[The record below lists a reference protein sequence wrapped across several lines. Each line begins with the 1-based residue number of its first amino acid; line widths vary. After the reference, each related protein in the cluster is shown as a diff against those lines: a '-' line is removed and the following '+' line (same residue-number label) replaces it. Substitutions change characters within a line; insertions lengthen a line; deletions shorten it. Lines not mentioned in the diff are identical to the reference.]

1 MRMFVPSFYREP
13 NNSWTADLIRD
24 NPLALAVTNGSLED
38 GPFATHLP
46 VIFDP
51 DAPDA
56 PDAPGALDTSG
67 DAGTSEDAGDG
78 LRGVTLLG
86 HMNRANPHWAA
97 LETGSVLLL
106 TFTGPHS
113 YVSPTVYEKTPAAPT
128 WNFTAVHIRGVVEK
142 IDSTEETLEVVQAT
156 VRAFEKA
163 FGDGWD
169 MTDSLDYFRKIVP
182 AVGAFRYT
190 VTGAEGMFKLSQEQP
205 GEVRERVRTAFG
217 QSGCTYKR
225 EVAGLMNRLA

>member
-1 MRMFVPSFYREP
+1 MFVPSFYREP
-13 NNSWTADLIRD
+13 DSSWMVDLIRG
-24 NPLALAVTNGSLED
+24 NPLALAVSNGAAED

-51 DAPDA
+51 ETAADV
-56 PDAPGALDTSG
+56 SG
-67 DAGTSEDAGDG
+67 D
-78 LRGVTLLG
+78 LPGVTLLG

-97 LETGSVLLL
+97 LRSGGVLLL

-113 YVSPTVYEKTPAAPT
+113 YVSPTVYAKSPAAPT
-128 WNFTAVHIRGVVEK
+128 WNFTSVHVRGVVEK
-142 IDSTEETLEVVQAT
+142 ISSIEETLDVVRST
-156 VRAFEKA
+156 VRAFEGD

-169 MTDSLDYFRKIVP
+169 MTGSQDYFRKIVP
-182 AVGAFRYT
+182 AVGAFRFT

-205 GEVRERVRTAFG
+205 GEVRARVRESFG

-225 EVAGLMNRLA
+225 ETADLMSRLP

>member
-1 MRMFVPSFYREP
+1 MFVPSFYREP
-13 NNSWTADLIRD
+13 DNSWTADLIRD
-24 NPLALAVTNGSLED
+24 NPLALAVTNGSPED

-51 DAPDA
+51 E
-56 PDAPGALDTSG
+56 APGGTGGEL
-67 DAGTSEDAGDG
+67 AGA
-78 LRGVTLLG
+78 TLLG

-97 LETGSVLLL
+97 LRSGGVLLL

-128 WNFTAVHIRGVVEK
+128 WNFTAVHVRGVVEK
-142 IDSTEETLEVVQAT
+142 IDSMEETLGVVQST
-156 VRAFEKA
+156 VRAFEGA

-169 MTDSLDYFRKIVP
+169 MTDSLGYFRQIAP
-182 AVGAFRYT
+182 AVGAFRLT
-190 VTGAEGMFKLSQEQP
+190 VTRAEAMFKLSQEQP
-205 GEVRERVRTAFG
+205 GEVRERVQTSFG